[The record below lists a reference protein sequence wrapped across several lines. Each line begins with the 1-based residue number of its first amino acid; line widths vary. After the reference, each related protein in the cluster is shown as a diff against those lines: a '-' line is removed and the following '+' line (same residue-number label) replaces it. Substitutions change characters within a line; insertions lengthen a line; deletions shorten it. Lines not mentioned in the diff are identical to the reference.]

1 MRSIKRA
8 VRLSLLASALA
19 LGLTTGASAAQFSG
33 TYFFGDSLTDS
44 GAYGARFTTNP
55 GLVWAQYLANYFGTG
70 ADPFTQ
76 GGTNYAM
83 GGARVM
89 RQDTYNPQAQPI
101 ASQIT
106 NYLGGHSIDPNALYY
121 VAGGPNDIFYQV
133 GLLGAGAITPTQMQ
147 ANIGTAA
154 TDLLT
159 QIGRLHAAGARYIL
173 VANIPD
179 IGATPLQ
186 TAQPTAPFN
195 AVTQLFNGTLSAGL
209 NQLGFD
215 VISLDLYNLLR
226 EVVANPA
233 AYGFVNA
240 TLPACT
246 TESSLTCT
254 PSTLRDS
261 NAGSNWVFADA
272 VHPTSGMHRVA
283 ADYAVSVIE
292 APEKVGLLA
301 EAPLQAIAAQKR
313 GIANRMQA
321 GAGDARA
328 SGLSVYGSYD
338 YGVGD
343 IDRGP
348 RTGGADSTANSVL
361 VGGDMKLSANAVAG
375 LAFGFSGNKVDFA
388 SNGGGFKL
396 EETMLSGYGVVNMGA
411 AYLGGAL
418 SYGDLDFKN
427 VHRNITLG
435 GGVRTETGTTAGSH
449 RAADLFGGYWM
460 GGDSFKHGPA
470 LGLAHQK
477 VRVNGYTEN
486 GANSTTMHFGQQ
498 DRESFVG
505 SLSYVLMA
513 QINAGGTSLR
523 PYAKLSYE
531 HEFNDDERQVRAN
544 LVTMGG
550 SFGMPV
556 YRPDTDTGRLD
567 LGISAQFGKGLTAF
581 AGYSATLNSGAG
593 RNQSLTLGVQIPL

>member
-8 VRLSLLASALA
+8 ARLSLLASALA
-19 LGLTTGASAAQFSG
+19 LGLSTGAGAAQFSG
-33 TYFFGDSLTDS
+33 SYFFGDSLTDS

-55 GLVWAQYLANYFGTG
+55 GFVWAQYLAAYFGTS
-70 ADPFTQ
+70 ANPFTQ
-76 GGTNYAM
+76 GGSNYAM

-89 RQDTYNPQAQPI
+89 RQDTYSPQALPI
-101 ASQIT
+101 ATQIT
-106 NYLGGHSIDPNALYY
+106 NYLGSQSVDANALYY

-133 GLLGAGAITPTQMQ
+133 GLLGAGMITPAQMQ

-154 TDLLT
+154 TDLLA
-159 QIGRLHAAGARYIL
+159 QIGRLHAAGARYIM

-186 TAQPTAPFN
+186 AAQPTAPFG

-215 VISLDLYNLLR
+215 VISLDLYNLVR

-240 TLPACT
+240 TIPVCT

-254 PSTLRDS
+254 PATLRDP
-261 NAGSNWVFADA
+261 NGGTTWVFADG
-272 VHPTSGMHRVA
+272 VHPTTGMHRVA
-283 ADYAVSVIE
+283 GDYAVSVIE
-292 APEKVGLLA
+292 APEKAGLLA
-301 EAPLQAIAAQKR
+301 EAPLQAMAAQKR
-313 GIANRMQA
+313 GVANRMKA
-321 GAGDARA
+321 GGDART

-338 YGVGD
+338 YSAGD

-348 RTGGADSTANSVL
+348 RTGGADNTANSVL
-361 VGGDMKLSANAVAG
+361 VGGDFKLSANAVAG

-388 SNGGGFKL
+388 NNGGGFKL
-396 EETMLSGYGVVNMGA
+396 EETMLTGYGVVNMGA
-411 AYLGGAL
+411 AYVGGAL

-435 GGVRTETGTTAGSH
+435 AGVRTETGTSSGSH

-460 GGDSFKHGPA
+460 GGESFKHGPA

-477 VRVNGYTEN
+477 VRVKGYTEN
-486 GANSTTMHFGQQ
+486 GANSTTMQFGQQ

-505 SLSYVLMA
+505 SLSYVLMG
-513 QINAGGTSLR
+513 QFNAGGTSLR
-523 PYAKLSYE
+523 PFAKLAYE
-531 HEFNDDERQVRAN
+531 HEFDDDERVVRAN

-556 YRPDTDTGRLD
+556 YRPDADTGRLD
-567 LGISAQFGKGLTAF
+567 LGISATFGKGVTAF